1 MNNLKVTALSLV
13 VATAIGF
20 TGCGGGSSSSTP
32 AATTT
37 PTTTPVAVVD
47 GTLVKTAYDYFVKDN
62 KIDIT
67 STGSVAYNTKT
78 AVSGVDE
85 TKIWKGKAGSNDPIE
100 DYTYTK
106 TTGYSS
112 PCTARNIDINLSS
125 DITTNMTLDP
135 TKVYGINGRVRV
147 KNGAVITAPAGT
159 TFAGA
164 TPSSFMV
171 FTAGTKLI
179 ANGTLAKPIV
189 FTSNKDLECKSADNL
204 AGEWG
209 GLVLVGTAYAHYSNN
224 TYEAD
229 PSIAFGSTNHTHDT
243 DSSGSLK
250 YVAVKHSGF
259 AVQKDKELNGL
270 SLAGVGS
277 GTTIE
282 NIAIIGGFDDGI
294 EIWGGT
300 VNLTNVYVYNAQ
312 DDSTDTDLGYRGK
325 FTNVLARQVN
335 VDKTNN
341 HDSSCMEFGNDQ
353 NTITT
358 DDSNATQPDV
368 TNYTCYAKGGGLYN
382 KYDAGFIWNNVK
394 FVSDKTVDFE
404 QVHFRGADSYDSGA
418 KHITGPVSFYDSKV
432 VLTKENTYSRKN
444 SKAQ

>member
-1 MNNLKVTALSLV
+1 MMNNLKITALSLV
-13 VATAIGF
+13 AAAAIGF
-20 TGCGGGSSSSTP
+20 TGCGGGSSS
-32 AATTT
+32 T
-37 PTTTPVAVVD
+37 PTATPTPTPTPTPVVD

-67 STGSVAYNTKT
+67 SAGSVTYNTKT
-78 AVSGVDE
+78 AVAGVIE
-85 TKIWKGKAGSNDPIE
+85 ANIWKGKAGSNNPLE
-100 DYTYTK
+100 DYTK
-106 TTGYSS
+106 TDGTYSS
-112 PCTARNIDINLSS
+112 PCTARVIDINLSAN
-125 DITTNMTLDP
+125 ITTSMTLDP
-135 TKVYGINGRVRV
+135 NKVYGVNGKV
-147 KNGAVITAPAGT
+147 KVSNGAIITAPAGT
-159 TFAGA
+159 TFAGS
-164 TPSSFMV
+164 TPASFMV
-171 FTAGTKLI
+171 FTPGTKLL
-179 ANGTLAKPIV
+179 ANGTMAAPVV
-189 FTSNKDLECKSADNL
+189 FTSNKDLECKSGDNL

-209 GLVLVGTAYAHYSNN
+209 GLILTGNAYTHYDNN

-229 PSIAFGSTNHTHDT
+229 PTIAFGSTTHANDT
-243 DSSGSLK
+243 DSSGTLT

-277 GTTIE
+277 GTVIE
-282 NIAIIGGFDDGI
+282 NVAIIGGFDDGL

-300 VNLTNVYVYNAQ
+300 VNLTNLYVYNAQ

-325 FTNVLARQVN
+325 LTNVLVRQVN

-358 DDSNATQPDV
+358 DDTNATQPDV
-368 TNYTCYAKGGGLYN
+368 TNYTCYLKGGGFYN
-382 KYDAGFIWNNVK
+382 KYDAGFKWNNVK

-404 QVHFRGADSYDSGA
+404 EVHFRGADSYDSGA

-432 VLTKENTYSRKN
+432 VLSKENTYSKKN